1 MRNDIGRQSQRRYR
15 SVAAGQ
21 ATAVLVFTRAAEATG
36 LEPCHA
42 HLTKGDPP
50 VDIDAKPVA
59 CTTPRRRA
67 TADGR
72 WRQRARFAGAKHLNR
87 ERARMRVKRIGW
99 AGTRTSEYD
108 AMVAFLQAVLGL
120 TTSQEGPD
128 FAAFQLPE
136 GGTFEVFGPRDQDHA
151 HFSTGPVVG
160 FVVDD
165 LGAAVRELEA
175 AGVELLGGQVDERG
189 GGWRHFRAPDG
200 NVYELTSG

>member
-1 MRNDIGRQSQRRYR
+1 LIT
-15 SVAAGQ
+15 AA
-21 ATAVLVFTRAAEATG
+21 
-36 LEPCHA
+36 
-42 HLTKGDPP
+42 DPR

-59 CTTPRRRA
+59 CTTTRRQATPVARWRRR
-67 TADGR
+67 GR
-72 WRQRARFAGAKHLNR
+72 IGGAKHLSR
-87 ERARMRVKRIGW
+87 KGASVRVKRIGW
-99 AGTRTSEYD
+99 AGTRTSEYP

-120 TTSQEGPD
+120 TTSQEGSD

-165 LGAAVRELEA
+165 LTAAVRELEV

>member
-1 MRNDIGRQSQRRYR
+1 
-15 SVAAGQ
+15 
-21 ATAVLVFTRAAEATG
+21 
-36 LEPCHA
+36 
-42 HLTKGDPP
+42 
-50 VDIDAKPVA
+50 
-59 CTTPRRRA
+59 
-67 TADGR
+67 
-72 WRQRARFAGAKHLNR
+72 
-87 ERARMRVKRIGW
+87 MRVKRIGW
-99 AGTRTSEYD
+99 AGTRTSEYP

-120 TTSQEGPD
+120 TTSQEGVD
-128 FAAFQLPE
+128 FAAFELPE

-165 LGAAVRELEA
+165 LPAAVRELEA